1 MATLYITFT
10 EPSPAPS
17 QYKVRYKQTTDSTWT
32 EVTLPSPPPFTISG
46 TTSGVEYDVEVYS
59 DCGGG
64 VFSLPDTDVAAF
76 DDCQEYSFNNSSGVD
91 QTLTYYPCG
100 DPAGDSITITMAN
113 GDVEGPF
120 CISNGNGAYSN
131 PEGGLGVSAG
141 SPCVPS

>member
-1 MATLYITFT
+1 MGTLYINFT

-32 EVTLPSPPPFTISG
+32 EVTLSSPPPFTIAG
-46 TTSGVEYDVEVYS
+46 TVSGVEYDVEVYS

-64 VFSLPDTDVAAF
+64 VFSLPDTDIAQF

-91 QTLTYYPCG
+91 QTLTYWLCG
-100 DPAGDSITITMAN
+100 GTTSTTIIMAN
-113 GDVEGPF
+113 GDVEGPL
-120 CISNGNGAYSN
+120 CISIGSGGYSN

-141 SPCVPS
+141 PPCTP

>member
-1 MATLYITFT
+1 MPSLYITFT

-32 EVTLPSPPPFTISG
+32 EVTLPSPPPFTIAG
-46 TTSGVEYDVEVYS
+46 TTGGVEYDVEVYS

-64 VFSLPDTDVAAF
+64 LFSLADTFVAAF
-76 DDCQEYSFNNSSGVD
+76 DDCQEYSFDNASGVN
-91 QTLTYYPCG
+91 QTLIYYPCG
-100 DPAGDSITITMAN
+100 DPAGDSITIIMAN

-120 CISNGNGAYSN
+120 CLSIGNGAYSN

-141 SPCVPS
+141 SPCTP

>member
-17 QYKVRYKQTTDSTWT
+17 QYKVRYKRTTDSIFT
-32 EVTLPSPPPFTISG
+32 EVTLPSPPPFTIPG
-46 TTSGVEYDVEVYS
+46 TVSGVEYDVEVYS

-64 VFSLPDTDVAAF
+64 VFSLADTDIAAF
-76 DDCQEYSFNNSSGVD
+76 DDCQEYSFSNPSGVN
-91 QTLTYYPCG
+91 QTLIYYPCG
-100 DPAGDSITITMAN
+100 DPAGDSITIIMAN

-131 PEGGLGVSAG
+131 PEGGIAVAAG
-141 SPCVPS
+141 APCVP